1 MNCPSRTDD
10 TLLHDGWNQSPRF
23 LSPDLTT
30 RQDLDGI
37 SNTREKKDDES
48 GPGTLRGSSNCKV
61 IPTLEEKDA
70 GNHLGAGCEA
80 SLTMSGMK
88 SKHVFFCNNLLTSEQ
103 DASLPKILISK
114 SITMDWIQIPMFSHH
129 IRVSRIGRCGS
140 SPCFLSRQSSPSI
153 I

>member
-48 GPGTLRGSSNCKV
+48 GPGTLRGSFNWRG

-70 GNHLGAGCEA
+70 GNYLGAGCEA

-88 SKHVFFCNNLLTSEQ
+88 ASIYLRNILLTSEQ
-103 DASLPKILISK
+103 DASLPRLLISESVTTD
-114 SITMDWIQIPMFSHH
+114 SIQLAMFSHH

-140 SPCFLSRQSSPSI
+140 SPCFLSRQSSLSI
-153 I
+153 V